1 MSEVASG
8 LARRAYW
15 LCAKRGCNAWNWC
28 DKRWSCKV
36 CGTSAPP
43 WTKEYRTDKGPPRV
57 DADGFVQQPRGR
69 AEQRAAR
76 RSASQR
82 ALSGST
88 APSSTPNS
96 RARRVRPWGEAKSQF
111 EELQAQLVAARERV
125 DKLQGAL
132 ALGLSADFQREAE
145 SALQLGKD
153 QVAALELAVQEAQ
166 RTERPPH
173 SVLHIEANAIQKVE
187 RQLAAART
195 KKEKLQLQASELR
208 ELIAEKQEQ
217 LSAAELGVD
226 EVAGQIAELEDTRA
240 KVTQQAI
247 QRASAA
253 VGGVPSP
260 LGDAVQGLL
269 TQVGALSDLLKQHG
283 SELPPRF
290 SEIVG
295 ILNTQKEAV
304 AEVLRPRSSSART
317 RWGDS
322 VGDDGLA
329 TEDDDMPLDIVAS
342 GGPAAAPPA
351 AAPQPGPTAAG
362 PPAPRARAADGPY
375 GPAAARGQH
384 GATLGTWPLA
394 EPCLAKA
401 LAEQG
406 AALADSDTLAAG
418 GAEHPC
424 PRGAACP
431 VSGAGQRAVR
441 VAAVIG
447 KAPMVGRAGGQQLR
461 AGLVLFGCNGNTWS
475 RSFEAI
481 AAFFKTC
488 NYWPDVEALQETRL
502 PHERLPSAAA
512 QARGLGYVA
521 FLPEAALTD
530 KQGPQATSGA
540 AAILVR
546 DGLQADESAFSLP
559 SALRHRLSCVE
570 VATAS
575 GLWFLALSGHFQH
588 SVGPRGT
595 NLDLFSAISE
605 VTGFSADIPFVLQSD
620 FNMEPEPLEEL
631 GWPWRSGDTSWGPRR
646 RRAMPRAVTTST
658 ASSWLQRRWQPARP
672 PAPPRSR
679 ASGCTLIALS
689 CFASRMVA
697 RFLGPS
703 VEEIPIDCASTV
715 SCLTLGMRYATAAYK
730 PNAHLWEGIYASLD
744 VDTLKA
750 AKVAAHCTARDVLDG
765 KVTEA
770 YLHGNGHADRWAKAG
785 AELHRACAVAR
796 RGFFG
801 MMEVVRELSCWVAQA
816 SLIWQGMAFARCG
829 DGAAE
834 QELMA
839 CTHCPGS
846 DADRDGMCMAST
858 RGGRGPASADRV
870 CGPALSA
877 GSVAV
882 ARPEP
887 AQPRRSVA
895 PRLEL
900 QVAGWARYWT
910 QAPEVGE
917 TMECYSEWLD
927 HCVGYV
933 TQILSQPRFATR
945 LRARGRTAE
954 EMAEEI
960 CERAWGTGMPARRAY
975 YRWRHTLTRSQRI
988 VSDCMRRY
996 DDVCLRTWLAELG
1009 RE

>member
-132 ALGLSADFQREAE
+132 ALGLSADFQREVE

-153 QVAALELAVQEAQ
+153 QVVALELAVQEAQ

-208 ELIAEKQEQ
+208 ELIAEKQEL

-247 QRASAA
+247 QRANAA
-253 VGGVPSP
+253 
-260 LGDAVQGLL
+260 
-269 TQVGALSDLLKQHG
+269 VGALSDLLKQHG
-283 SELPPRF
+283 SELPPRL

-329 TEDDDMPLDIVAS
+329 SEDDDMPLDIVAS

-351 AAPQPGPTAAG
+351 AAPQTGPTAAG
-362 PPAPRARAADGPY
+362 PPAPRARSADGPC

-384 GATLGTWPLA
+384 GATLGTWPLV

-406 AALADSDTLAAG
+406 AALADSDPLAAG

-424 PRGAACP
+424 PRGAARP
-431 VSGAGQRAVR
+431 VSGAGQRAFR
-441 VAAVIG
+441 VAAGIG
-447 KAPMVGRAGGQQLR
+447 KVPMVGRAGGKLLR
-461 AGLVLFGCNGNTWS
+461 AGLALFGCNGNTWS
-475 RSFEAI
+475 RSIEAI
-481 AAFFKTC
+481 EAFFKTC
-488 NYWPDVEALQETRL
+488 YYWPDVEALQVTRL

-512 QARGLGYVA
+512 QGRGLGFVA
-521 FLPEAALTD
+521 FLPEAALTG

-546 DGLQADESAFSLP
+546 YGLQADESAFSLP

-575 GLWFLALSGHFQH
+575 GLRFLAPSGPFQH

-605 VTGFSADIPFVLQSD
+605 VTGVSADIPWVLQAD
-620 FNMEPEPLEEL
+620 FNMEPEPLVEL
-631 GWPWRSGDTSWGPRR
+631 GWRWRCGDTSWGPRR

-658 ASSWLQRRWQPARP
+658 SGSWRQRRWQPARP

-689 CFASRMVA
+689 CFASRMFA

-703 VEEIPIDCASTV
+703 VEEIPIDCAATV
-715 SCLTLGMRYATAAYK
+715 SCLTLGQRYATAACK
-730 PNAHLWEGIYASLD
+730 PNAHLREGIFASLD
-744 VDTLKA
+744 VGTLKVA
-750 AKVAAHCTARDVLDG
+750 EFAAHCTARDVLVG

-770 YLHGNGHADRWAKAG
+770 YLLGNGHGDRWAKAG
-785 AELHRACAVAR
+785 AELHRASAVAR

-801 MMEVVRELSCWVAQA
+801 MMEVARELSCWVAQA
-816 SLIWQGMAFARCG
+816 SLSWQGMAFARCG
-829 DGAAE
+829 DGEAE
-834 QELMA
+834 QELKA

-846 DADRDGMCMAST
+846 DADRDGMCLAST
-858 RGGRGPASADRV
+858 RGGGGPASADRV

-877 GSVAV
+877 GSAAV

-933 TQILSQPRFATR
+933 MQILSQPRFATR

-988 VSDCMRRY
+988 VSDCTRRY
-996 DDVCLRTWLAELG
+996 DYVCLRAWLAELQ
-1009 RE
+1009 R